1 MQRHQIGR
9 LNDARLRLASC
20 WWHLGQWSRLAQ
32 VLGTVVLDAQ
42 TLPAIRSGHA
52 RLHWHCARAVTAGS
66 ADTAAAR
73 QRLKAALAAMVD
85 GERPDLQ
92 LPLLI
97 ELTADQA
104 PADAMRQ
111 LDAVCTEAT
120 RLGHQGSV
128 LAARV
133 RSAAVVAPVDPVR
146 ARRDALAALALAERH
161 QTTAL
166 LPAELWLHSA
176 RALEAAGERAR
187 AREVAATGRQWV
199 EATAAEHV
207 PKAFR
212 DSFRHRNPINRDLLA
227 LAARVQA

>member
-1 MQRHQIGR
+1 MRACIG
-9 LNDARLRLASC
+9 
-20 WWHLGQWSRLAQ
+20 
-32 VLGTVVLDAQ
+32 T
-42 TLPAIRSGHA
+42 
-52 RLHWHCARAVTAGS
+52 ARAVTAGS

-73 QRLKAALAAMVD
+73 QRLKAAQAAMVD

-120 RLGHQGSV
+120 RLGHQGPV

-133 RSAAVVAPVDPVR
+133 RSAAVAAPVDPVR
-146 ARRDALAALALAERH
+146 ARRDALATLALAERH

-176 RALEAAGERAR
+176 RALEAAGDRAR

-212 DSFRHRNPINRDLLA
+212 DSFRHRNPINRELLA
-227 LAARVQA
+227 LVARVQA